1 MGKWHYWLQIAAV
14 CWGCSKAT
22 ADSAAEPIRSAEPSA
37 SVLSAVPA
45 PPAPVE
51 TANGAVE
58 RNCIDDAAGRAETC
72 RSACVSEST
81 DAGYDSDCKRECLA
95 QFAREQH
102 GCSAQP
108 GMKPLPW
115 FDLHASG
122 TRPDRSELARKLEE
136 AVLSAGTGC
145 DVQVSGG
152 RLPTLMLWATVDA
165 EGKVLEAS
173 VHPIENADGHDLPAC
188 LEHELSRKKLPA
200 TSAQYSFVAPIIV
213 PGRAVSTYSD
223 SARDRRPVAM
233 ASRSRNLPSDRGSQR
248 SSMTDAERRLR
259 DRAMVRHVEREMTDV
274 VLGSG
279 RRMRAAGV
287 SPSPEN
293 CRIVRNNVGL
303 LRSDEFSRRFPQAK
317 DDPNYEKR
325 RQAAIREG
333 EAAEREFCR

>member
-1 MGKWHYWLQIAAV
+1 MGKWHSWLQIAAV
-14 CWGCSKAT
+14 CWGCNKAT

-37 SVLSAVPA
+37 TVLSAVPA

-58 RNCIDDAAGRAETC
+58 KNCIDDAAGRAETC
-72 RSACVSEST
+72 RSACASASA
-81 DAGYDSDCKRECLA
+81 DAGDDSDCKRECLA

-108 GMKPLPW
+108 GTKPLPW

-122 TRPDRSELARKLEE
+122 TRPGRSELARKLED

-173 VHPIENADGHDLPAC
+173 VHPIENADGYDLLPC

-200 TSAQYSFVAPIIV
+200 TSAPYSFVAPIIV
-213 PGRAVSTYSD
+213 PGRAVSTHSD

-233 ASRSRNLPSDRGSQR
+233 ASRFQNLPSDRGSQR
-248 SSMTDAERRLR
+248 SSMTDAR
-259 DRAMVRHVEREMTDV
+259 DKAMVRHVEREMADV
-274 VLGSG
+274 VLRAG
-279 RRMRAAGV
+279 RNMKKAGV

-293 CRIVRNNVGL
+293 CKIVRHNVGL

-317 DDPNYEKR
+317 DDPDYEKR